1 MKPLQTK
8 SISKL
13 VLTFLLFNFMS
24 CDAQNDIKNNKIIAL
39 NELIQIF
46 YQLTDIDLEQLDLRT
61 KNTGDDHFEKLKNSI
76 SKENLNTK
84 TIQLFNQYFSD
95 KEIDDL
101 YLDTKK
107 AAAQHQNRNLL
118 DPEPNQFKSNL
129 SSELKIKK
137 DTIYPKLFD
146 EGYTA
151 FQNFKQ
157 QLYVLD
163 SINYDIIASKN
174 KARASHKAYNKPNGI
189 YEALSFAENQ
199 NKEDYLNSITIKD
212 LPGVPL
218 TYTNLKKL
226 TITPQQGSGLFY
238 SIQINF
244 NNADSKALSVLSTN
258 NIEKPLVIIIDKKI
272 AMAPFLMSAIDNG
285 ELSISGNMSYNK
297 ARTMV
302 DNIKNSQ

>member
-46 YQLTDIDLEQLDLRT
+46 YQLTDIDLEQLDQRKKT
-61 KNTGDDHFEKLKNSI
+61 TGDDHFEKLKNSI

-163 SINYDIIASKN
+163 SINYDITASKN
-174 KARASHKAYNKPNGI
+174 KARASHKAYNTPNGI

-199 NKEDYLNSITIKD
+199 NKEDYLKSITIKD

-238 SIQINF
+238 SIQIIF
-244 NNADSKALSVLSTN
+244 NNEDSKALSVLSTN
-258 NIEKPLVIIIDKKI
+258 NIGKPLVIIIDKKI
-272 AMAPFLMSAIDNG
+272 VMAPFLMSAIDNG

>member
-46 YQLTDIDLEQLDLRT
+46 YQLTDIDLEQLDQRKKT
-61 KNTGDDHFEKLKNSI
+61 TGDDHFEKLKNSI
-76 SKENLNTK
+76 SKENLNKK

-129 SSELKIKK
+129 SPELKIKK

-163 SINYDIIASKN
+163 SINYDITASKN
-174 KARASHKAYNKPNGI
+174 KARASHKEYNKPNGI

-258 NIEKPLVIIIDKKI
+258 NIGKPLVIIIDKKI
-272 AMAPFLMSAIDNG
+272 VMAPFLMSAIDNG